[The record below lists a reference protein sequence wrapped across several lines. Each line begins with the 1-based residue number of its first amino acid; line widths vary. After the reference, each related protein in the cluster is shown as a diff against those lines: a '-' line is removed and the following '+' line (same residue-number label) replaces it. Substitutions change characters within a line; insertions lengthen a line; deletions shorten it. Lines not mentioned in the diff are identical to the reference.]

1 MALNGTER
9 ITTKGQDVNPYKIN
23 EKELARL
30 YTSLAKRLNQ
40 RMLRLERAG
49 FTSESGG
56 AYADYNAILK
66 KFGYNK
72 RIREKINF
80 DYSDRNVLYMQ
91 ISSMRKQVQMMQNV
105 LKEKSSTVPGWNSI
119 IKKRRKKL
127 SEYGLEF
134 KDTSEMSAFFQSYA
148 FELISLLYSSEQ
160 AVEFVGKSLRD
171 GDTMSEIISK
181 LEEFRDR
188 TDIDRADDV
197 AKELGFSGEAEA
209 LKYKYKGK
217 NGYSRI
223 STGII

>member
-1 MALNGTER
+1 MTFKGTER
-9 ITTKGQDVNPYKIN
+9 ITTKGQSVDPYKIN

-40 RMLRLERAG
+40 RMVRLEKAG

-56 AYADYNAILK
+56 AYADYNVILK
-66 KFGYNK
+66 KFGYKK
-72 RIREKINF
+72 RIREKIKL

-91 ISSMRKQVQMMQNV
+91 VSSMRKQVKMMQYI
-105 LKEKSSTVPGWNSI
+105 LREKSSTVPGWNSI
-119 IKKRRKKL
+119 IKKRREKL

-171 GDTMSEIISK
+171 GYTMNEISSK

-197 AKELGFSGEAEA
+197 AKSLGFSGEAEA
-209 LKYKYKGK
+209 LKYKYK
-217 NGYSRI
+217 R
-223 STGII
+223 

>member
-1 MALNGTER
+1 MALKGTER
-9 ITTKGQDVNPYKIN
+9 ITTKGQGVNPYKIN

-40 RMLRLERAG
+40 RMVRLEKAG

-56 AYADYNAILK
+56 AYADYNVILK
-66 KFGYNK
+66 KFGYKK
-72 RIREKINF
+72 RIREKIKL

-91 ISSMRKQVQMMQNV
+91 VSSMRKQVKMMQYI
-105 LKEKSSTVPGWNSI
+105 LSEKSSTVPGWNSI
-119 IKKRRKKL
+119 IKKRREKL

-134 KDTSEMSAFFQSYA
+134 KDRSEMSAFFQSYA

-171 GDTMSEIISK
+171 GYTMNEIISK

-197 AKELGFSGEAEA
+197 AKSLGFSGEAEA
-209 LKYKYKGK
+209 LKYKYK
-217 NGYSRI
+217 R
-223 STGII
+223 

>member
-1 MALNGTER
+1 MALKGTER
-9 ITTKGQDVNPYKIN
+9 ITTKGQSVNPYKIN

-40 RMLRLERAG
+40 RMVRLEKAG

-56 AYADYNAILK
+56 AYADYNVILK
-66 KFGYNK
+66 KFGYKK
-72 RIREKINF
+72 RIREKIKL

-91 ISSMRKQVQMMQNV
+91 VSSMRKQVKMMQYI
-105 LKEKSSTVPGWNSI
+105 LREKSSTVPGWNSI
-119 IKKRRKKL
+119 IKKRREKL

-171 GDTMSEIISK
+171 GDTMNEIISK

-197 AKELGFSGEAEA
+197 AKSLGFSGEAEA
-209 LKYKYKGK
+209 LKYKYK
-217 NGYSRI
+217 R
-223 STGII
+223 

>member
-1 MALNGTER
+1 MALKGTER

-40 RMLRLERAG
+40 RMVRLERAG

-56 AYADYNAILK
+56 AYADYNVILK
-66 KFGYNK
+66 KFGYKK
-72 RIREKINF
+72 RIREKLKL

-91 ISSMRKQVQMMQNV
+91 VSSMRKQVKMMQYI
-105 LKEKSSTVPGWNSI
+105 LREKSSTVPGWNSI
-119 IKKRRKKL
+119 IKKRREKL

-171 GDTMSEIISK
+171 GDTMNEIISK

-197 AKELGFSGEAEA
+197 AKSLGFSGEAEA
-209 LKYKYKGK
+209 LKYKYK
-217 NGYSRI
+217 R
-223 STGII
+223 

>member
-1 MALNGTER
+1 MALKGTER
-9 ITTKGQDVNPYKIN
+9 ITTKGQSVDPYKIN

-40 RMLRLERAG
+40 RMVRLEKAG

-56 AYADYNAILK
+56 AYADYNVILK
-66 KFGYNK
+66 KFGYKK
-72 RIREKINF
+72 RIREKIKL

-91 ISSMRKQVQMMQNV
+91 VSSMRKQVKMIQYI
-105 LKEKSSTVPGWNSI
+105 LREKSSTVPGWNSI
-119 IKKRRKKL
+119 IKKRREKL

-171 GDTMSEIISK
+171 GDTMNEIISK

-197 AKELGFSGEAEA
+197 AKSLGFSGEAEA
-209 LKYKYKGK
+209 LKYKYK
-217 NGYSRI
+217 R
-223 STGII
+223 

>member
-1 MALNGTER
+1 MVFKGTER

-40 RMLRLERAG
+40 RMVRLERAG

-56 AYADYNAILK
+56 AYADYKVILE
-66 KFGYNK
+66 KFGYKK

-91 ISSMRKQVQMMQNV
+91 VSSMRKQVKMMQNV
-105 LKEKSSTVPGWNSI
+105 LKEKTSTVPGWNSI
-119 IKKRRKKL
+119 IKKRREKL

-134 KDTSEMSAFFQSYA
+134 KDTSEMRAFFQSYA

-160 AVEFVGKSLRD
+160 AVEFVGKALRD

-209 LKYKYKGK
+209 LKYKYKG
-217 NGYSRI
+217 
-223 STGII
+223 

>member
-1 MALNGTER
+1 MALKGTER

-40 RMLRLERAG
+40 RMVRLERAG

-56 AYADYNAILK
+56 AYADYNVILK
-66 KFGYNK
+66 KFGYSK
-72 RIREKINF
+72 RIREKIKF
-80 DYSDRNVLYMQ
+80 DYSDRNVFYMQ
-91 ISSMRKQVQMMQNV
+91 LSSMRKQVKMMQDV

-119 IKKRRKKL
+119 IKKRREKL

-171 GDTMSEIISK
+171 GDTVNEIISK

-197 AKELGFSGEAEA
+197 AKSLGFSGEAEA
-209 LKYKYKGK
+209 LKYKYK
-217 NGYSRI
+217 R
-223 STGII
+223 

>member
-1 MALNGTER
+1 MALKGTER
-9 ITTKGQDVNPYKIN
+9 ITTKGQGVNPYKIN

-40 RMLRLERAG
+40 RMVRLEKAG

-56 AYADYNAILK
+56 AYADYNVILK
-66 KFGYNK
+66 KFGYKK
-72 RIREKINF
+72 RIREKIKL
-80 DYSDRNVLYMQ
+80 DYRDRNVLYMQ
-91 ISSMRKQVQMMQNV
+91 VSSMRKQVKMMQYI
-105 LKEKSSTVPGWNSI
+105 LSEKSSTVPGWNSI
-119 IKKRRKKL
+119 IKKRREKL

-171 GDTMSEIISK
+171 GDTMNEIISK

-197 AKELGFSGEAEA
+197 AKSLGFSGEAEA
-209 LKYKYKGK
+209 LKYKYK
-217 NGYSRI
+217 R
-223 STGII
+223 

>member
-1 MALNGTER
+1 MALKGTER

-40 RMLRLERAG
+40 RMLRLEKAG

-56 AYADYNAILK
+56 AYADYNVILK
-66 KFGYNK
+66 KFGYKK
-72 RIREKINF
+72 RIREKIKL

-91 ISSMRKQVQMMQNV
+91 VSSMRKQVKMMQYI
-105 LKEKSSTVPGWNSI
+105 LSEKSSTVPGWNSI
-119 IKKRRKKL
+119 IKKRREKL

-134 KDTSEMSAFFQSYA
+134 KDRSEMSAFFQSYA

-171 GDTMSEIISK
+171 GETMNEIISK

-197 AKELGFSGEAEA
+197 AKSLGFSGEAEA
-209 LKYKYKGK
+209 LKYKYK
-217 NGYSRI
+217 R
-223 STGII
+223 

>member
-1 MALNGTER
+1 MSLKGTER

-40 RMLRLERAG
+40 RMVRLERAG

-56 AYADYNAILK
+56 AYADYNVILK

-72 RIREKINF
+72 RIREKIKL

-91 ISSMRKQVQMMQNV
+91 ISSMRKQVRMMQNV

-119 IKKRRKKL
+119 IKKRREKL

-197 AKELGFSGEAEA
+197 AKSLGFSGEAEA
-209 LKYKYKGK
+209 LKYTYKG
-217 NGYSRI
+217 
-223 STGII
+223 

>member
-1 MALNGTER
+1 MTFKGTER
-9 ITTKGQDVNPYKIN
+9 ITTKGQDVNPYNIN

-40 RMLRLERAG
+40 RMVRLERAG
-49 FTSESGG
+49 FISESGG

-72 RIREKINF
+72 RIREKIKL

-119 IKKRRKKL
+119 IKKRREKL

-134 KDTSEMSAFFQSYA
+134 KDTSEMSAFFESYA

-160 AVEFVGKSLRD
+160 AVEFVGKALRD

-188 TDIDRADDV
+188 TDIDRAEDV

-209 LKYKYKGK
+209 LKYKYKG
-217 NGYSRI
+217 
-223 STGII
+223 

>member
-1 MALNGTER
+1 MAFKGTER
-9 ITTKGQDVNPYKIN
+9 ITTKGQSVDPYKIN

-40 RMLRLERAG
+40 RMLRLEKAG

-56 AYADYNAILK
+56 AYAYYNVILK
-66 KFGYNK
+66 KFGYKK
-72 RIREKINF
+72 RIREKIKL

-91 ISSMRKQVQMMQNV
+91 VSSMRKQVKMMQYI
-105 LKEKSSTVPGWNSI
+105 LREKSSTVPGWNSI
-119 IKKRRKKL
+119 IKKRREKL

-171 GDTMSEIISK
+171 GDTMNEIISK

-197 AKELGFSGEAEA
+197 AKSLGFSGEAEA
-209 LKYKYKGK
+209 LKYKFK
-217 NGYSRI
+217 R
-223 STGII
+223 

>member
-1 MALNGTER
+1 MALKGAER

-40 RMLRLERAG
+40 RMVRLEKAG

-56 AYADYNAILK
+56 AYADYNVILK
-66 KFGYNK
+66 KFGYKK
-72 RIREKINF
+72 RIREKIKL

-91 ISSMRKQVQMMQNV
+91 VSSMRKQVKLMQYI

-119 IKKRRKKL
+119 IKKRREKL

-171 GDTMSEIISK
+171 GETMNEIISK

-197 AKELGFSGEAEA
+197 AKSLGFSGEAEA
-209 LKYKYKGK
+209 LKYKYK
-217 NGYSRI
+217 R
-223 STGII
+223 

>member
-1 MALNGTER
+1 MALKGTER

-23 EKELARL
+23 EKKLARL

-40 RMLRLERAG
+40 RMIRLERAG
-49 FTSESGG
+49 FISESGG
-56 AYADYNAILK
+56 AYADYNVLLK
-66 KFGYNK
+66 KFGYKK
-72 RIREKINF
+72 RIREKIKL

-119 IKKRRKKL
+119 IKKRREKL
-127 SEYGLEF
+127 SEYGIEF
-134 KDTSEMSAFFQSYA
+134 KDTSEMSAFFQSYS

-160 AVEFVGKSLRD
+160 AVEFVGKALRD
-171 GDTMSEIISK
+171 GNTMSEIISK

-209 LKYKYKGK
+209 LKYKYK
-217 NGYSRI
+217 R
-223 STGII
+223 

>member
-1 MALNGTER
+1 MALKGTER
-9 ITTKGQDVNPYKIN
+9 ITTKGQSVNPYKIN

-40 RMLRLERAG
+40 RMIRLEKAG

-56 AYADYNAILK
+56 AYADYNVILK
-66 KFGYNK
+66 KFGYKK
-72 RIREKINF
+72 RIREKIKL
-80 DYSDRNVLYMQ
+80 DYSDHNVLYMQ
-91 ISSMRKQVQMMQNV
+91 VSSMRKQVKMMQYI
-105 LKEKSSTVPGWNSI
+105 LSEKSSTVSGWNSI
-119 IKKRRKKL
+119 IKKRREKL

-134 KDTSEMSAFFQSYA
+134 KDTAEMSAFFQSYA

-171 GDTMSEIISK
+171 GNTMNEIISK

-197 AKELGFSGEAEA
+197 AKSLGFSGEAEA
-209 LKYKYKGK
+209 LKYKYK
-217 NGYSRI
+217 R
-223 STGII
+223 

>member
-1 MALNGTER
+1 MALKGTER

-56 AYADYNAILK
+56 AYADYNVILK
-66 KFGYNK
+66 KFAYSK
-72 RIREKINF
+72 RIREKIKF

-91 ISSMRKQVQMMQNV
+91 LSSMRKQVKMMQDV

-119 IKKRRKKL
+119 IKKRREKL

-134 KDTSEMSAFFQSYA
+134 KDTSEMSAFFQSYS

-160 AVEFVGKSLRD
+160 AVEFVGKALRD
-171 GDTMSEIISK
+171 GDTMNEIISK

-197 AKELGFSGEAEA
+197 AKSLGFSGEAEA
-209 LKYKYKGK
+209 LKYKYK
-217 NGYSRI
+217 R
-223 STGII
+223 

>member
-1 MALNGTER
+1 MALKGTER
-9 ITTKGQDVNPYKIN
+9 ITTKGQGVNPYKIN

-40 RMLRLERAG
+40 RMVRLERAG
-49 FTSESGG
+49 FISEYGG
-56 AYADYNAILK
+56 AYADYNVILK

-72 RIREKINF
+72 RIREKIKL

-105 LKEKSSTVPGWNSI
+105 LKEKTSTVPGWKSI
-119 IKKRRKKL
+119 IKKRREKL

-134 KDTSEMSAFFQSYA
+134 KDTSEMNAFFQSYA

-160 AVEFVGKSLRD
+160 AVEFVGKALRD

-209 LKYKYKGK
+209 LKYKYKG
-217 NGYSRI
+217 
-223 STGII
+223 

>member
-1 MALNGTER
+1 MALKGTER
-9 ITTKGQDVNPYKIN
+9 IITKGQDINPYKLN
-23 EKELARL
+23 EQELARL

-56 AYADYNAILK
+56 AYADYNVILK

-72 RIREKINF
+72 RIREKIKL

-91 ISSMRKQVQMMQNV
+91 FSSMRKQVHMMQNV

-119 IKKRRKKL
+119 IKKRREKL

-160 AVEFVGKSLRD
+160 AVEFVGKALQD
-171 GDTMSEIISK
+171 GDTMDEIISK

-197 AKELGFSGEAEA
+197 AKSLGFSGEAEA
-209 LKYKYKGK
+209 LKYKYKG
-217 NGYSRI
+217 
-223 STGII
+223 

>member
-1 MALNGTER
+1 MDLKGTER
-9 ITTKGQDVNPYKIN
+9 ITTKGQDVDPYKIN

-56 AYADYNAILK
+56 AYADYNVILK

-72 RIREKINF
+72 RIREKIKF

-91 ISSMRKQVQMMQNV
+91 LSSMRKQVRMMQNV

-119 IKKRRKKL
+119 IKKRREKL

-134 KDTSEMSAFFQSYA
+134 KDTSEMSAFFQSYS

-160 AVEFVGKSLRD
+160 AVEFVGKALRD

-197 AKELGFSGEAEA
+197 AKSLGFSGEAEA
-209 LKYKYKGK
+209 LKYKYK
-217 NGYSRI
+217 R
-223 STGII
+223 

>member
-1 MALNGTER
+1 MALKGTER
-9 ITTKGQDVNPYKIN
+9 ITTKGQEINSYKLN

-56 AYADYNAILK
+56 GAYADYNVILK

-72 RIREKINF
+72 RIREKIKF

-91 ISSMRKQVQMMQNV
+91 LSSMRKQVKMMQDV
-105 LKEKSSTVPGWNSI
+105 LKEKSSTVPGWKSI
-119 IKKRRKKL
+119 IKKRREKL

-160 AVEFVGKSLRD
+160 AVEFVGKALRD
-171 GDTMSEIISK
+171 GDTMNEIISK

-197 AKELGFSGEAEA
+197 AKSLGFSGEAEA
-209 LKYKYKGK
+209 LKYKYK
-217 NGYSRI
+217 R
-223 STGII
+223 

>member
-1 MALNGTER
+1 MALKGTER
-9 ITTKGQDVNPYKIN
+9 ITTKGQSVNPYKIN

-40 RMLRLERAG
+40 RMVRLEKAG

-56 AYADYNAILK
+56 AYADYNVILK
-66 KFGYNK
+66 KFGYKK
-72 RIREKINF
+72 RIREKIKL

-91 ISSMRKQVQMMQNV
+91 VSSMRKQVKMMQYI
-105 LKEKSSTVPGWNSI
+105 LSEKSSTVPGWNSI
-119 IKKRRKKL
+119 IKKRREKL

-171 GDTMSEIISK
+171 GDTMNEIISK

-197 AKELGFSGEAEA
+197 AKSLGFSGEAEA
-209 LKYKYKGK
+209 LKYKYKYK
-217 NGYSRI
+217 R
-223 STGII
+223 

>member
-1 MALNGTER
+1 MALKGTER

-30 YTSLAKRLNQ
+30 YTTLAKRLNQ
-40 RMLRLERAG
+40 RMVRLEKAG

-56 AYADYNAILK
+56 AYADYNVILK
-66 KFGYNK
+66 KFGYKK
-72 RIREKINF
+72 RIREKIKL

-91 ISSMRKQVQMMQNV
+91 VSSMRKQVKMMQYI
-105 LKEKSSTVPGWNSI
+105 LSEKSSTVPGWNSI
-119 IKKRRKKL
+119 IKKRREKL

-171 GDTMSEIISK
+171 GDTMNEIISK

-197 AKELGFSGEAEA
+197 AKLLGFSGEAEA
-209 LKYKYKGK
+209 LKYKYK
-217 NGYSRI
+217 R
-223 STGII
+223 

>member
-1 MALNGTER
+1 MALKGTER

-40 RMLRLERAG
+40 RMVRLEKAG

-56 AYADYNAILK
+56 AYADYNVILK
-66 KFGYNK
+66 KFGYKK
-72 RIREKINF
+72 RIREKIKL

-91 ISSMRKQVQMMQNV
+91 VSSMRKQVKLMQYI

-119 IKKRRKKL
+119 IKKRREKL

-134 KDTSEMSAFFQSYA
+134 KDRSEMSAFFQSYA

-171 GDTMSEIISK
+171 GETMNEIISK

-188 TDIDRADDV
+188 TDIDRADDL
-197 AKELGFSGEAEA
+197 AKSLGFSGEAEA
-209 LKYKYKGK
+209 LKYKYK
-217 NGYSRI
+217 R
-223 STGII
+223 

>member
-1 MALNGTER
+1 MALKGTER

-40 RMLRLERAG
+40 RMVRLERAG

-56 AYADYNAILK
+56 AYADYNVILK

-72 RIREKINF
+72 RIREKIKF

-91 ISSMRKQVQMMQNV
+91 LSSIRKQVRMMQNV

-119 IKKRRKKL
+119 IKKRREKL

-160 AVEFVGKSLRD
+160 AVELVGKSLRN
-171 GDTMSEIISK
+171 GGTMSKIISK

-188 TDIDRADDV
+188 TDKDRADDV
-197 AKELGFSGEAEA
+197 AKSLGFSGEAEA
-209 LKYKYKGK
+209 LKYKYK
-217 NGYSRI
+217 R
-223 STGII
+223 

>member
-1 MALNGTER
+1 MALKGTER
-9 ITTKGQDVNPYKIN
+9 ITTKGQDINVYKIN

-56 AYADYNAILK
+56 AYADYNVILK
-66 KFGYNK
+66 KFGYKK
-72 RIREKINF
+72 RIREKIKL

-119 IKKRRKKL
+119 IKKRREKL
-127 SEYGLEF
+127 SEYGIEF

-160 AVEFVGKSLRD
+160 AVEFVGKALQD
-171 GDTMSEIISK
+171 GDTMNEIISK
-181 LEEFRDR
+181 LEKFRDR

-209 LKYKYKGK
+209 LKYKYK
-217 NGYSRI
+217 R
-223 STGII
+223 

>member
-1 MALNGTER
+1 MAFKGTER
-9 ITTKGQDVNPYKIN
+9 ITTKGQDINPYKIN

-40 RMLRLERAG
+40 RMLRLEKAG

-56 AYADYNAILK
+56 AYADYNVILK
-66 KFGYNK
+66 KFGYKK
-72 RIREKINF
+72 RIREKIKL

-91 ISSMRKQVQMMQNV
+91 VSSMRKQVKLMQNI
-105 LKEKSSTVPGWNSI
+105 LREKSSTVPGWNSI

-171 GDTMSEIISK
+171 GDTMNEIISK

-197 AKELGFSGEAEA
+197 AKSLGFSGESEA
-209 LKYKYKGK
+209 LKYKYK
-217 NGYSRI
+217 R
-223 STGII
+223 

>member
-1 MALNGTER
+1 MALKGTER
-9 ITTKGQDVNPYKIN
+9 ITTKGQSVNPYKIN

-40 RMLRLERAG
+40 RMVRLEKAG

-56 AYADYNAILK
+56 AYADYNVILK
-66 KFGYNK
+66 KFGYKK
-72 RIREKINF
+72 RIREKIKL

-91 ISSMRKQVQMMQNV
+91 VSSMRKQVKMMQYI
-105 LKEKSSTVPGWNSI
+105 LSEKSSTVPGWNSI
-119 IKKRRKKL
+119 IKKRREKL

-134 KDTSEMSAFFQSYA
+134 KDTTEMSAFFQSYA

-171 GDTMSEIISK
+171 GDTMNEIISK

-197 AKELGFSGEAEA
+197 AKSLGFSGEAEA
-209 LKYKYKGK
+209 LKYKYK
-217 NGYSRI
+217 R
-223 STGII
+223 

>member
-1 MALNGTER
+1 MALKGTER
-9 ITTKGQDVNPYKIN
+9 ITIKGQDVDPYKIN

-40 RMLRLERAG
+40 RMVRLERAG
-49 FTSESGG
+49 FISESGG
-56 AYADYNAILK
+56 AYADYNVILK

-72 RIREKINF
+72 RIREKIKL

-105 LKEKSSTVPGWNSI
+105 LKEKSSTIPGWNSI
-119 IKKRRKKL
+119 IKKRREKL

-134 KDTSEMSAFFQSYA
+134 KDTSEMSAFFESYA

-160 AVEFVGKSLRD
+160 AVEFVGKALRD

-209 LKYKYKGK
+209 LKYKYKG
-217 NGYSRI
+217 
-223 STGII
+223 

>member
-9 ITTKGQDVNPYKIN
+9 ITTKGQDINPYRIN

-40 RMLRLERAG
+40 RMIRLERAG

-56 AYADYNAILK
+56 AYADYNVILK

-72 RIREKINF
+72 RIREKIKL

-91 ISSMRKQVQMMQNV
+91 ISSMRKQVRMMQNV
-105 LKEKSSTVPGWNSI
+105 LKEKTSTVPGWNSI
-119 IKKRRKKL
+119 IKKRREKL

-134 KDTSEMSAFFQSYA
+134 KDTSEMNAFFESYA

-160 AVEFVGKSLRD
+160 AVEFVGKALRD
-171 GDTMSEIISK
+171 GDKMNEIISK

-188 TDIDRADDV
+188 TDKDRADDV
-197 AKELGFSGEAEA
+197 AKELGFSGEVEA
-209 LKYKYKGK
+209 LKYKYKG
-217 NGYSRI
+217 
-223 STGII
+223 

>member
-1 MALNGTER
+1 MVFKGTER
-9 ITTKGQDVNPYKIN
+9 ITTKGQDVNPYTIN

-40 RMLRLERAG
+40 RMVRLERAG
-49 FTSESGG
+49 FISESGG
-56 AYADYNAILK
+56 AYADYNVILK
-66 KFGYNK
+66 KFGYNR
-72 RIREKINF
+72 RIREKIKL

-91 ISSMRKQVQMMQNV
+91 VSSMRKQVQMMQNV

-119 IKKRRKKL
+119 IKKRREKL

-160 AVEFVGKSLRD
+160 AVEFVGKALRD
-171 GDTMSEIISK
+171 GDKMSEIISK
-181 LEEFRDR
+181 LEEFRNR
-188 TDIDRADDV
+188 TDKDRADDV

-209 LKYKYKGK
+209 LKYEYKG
-217 NGYSRI
+217 
-223 STGII
+223 

>member
-1 MALNGTER
+1 MALKGTER

-40 RMLRLERAG
+40 RMVRLERAG

-56 AYADYNAILK
+56 AYADYNVILK
-66 KFGYNK
+66 KFGYKK
-72 RIREKINF
+72 RIREKIKL

-91 ISSMRKQVQMMQNV
+91 VSSMRKQVKMMQYI
-105 LKEKSSTVPGWNSI
+105 LSEKSSTVPGWNSI
-119 IKKRRKKL
+119 IKKRREKL

-134 KDTSEMSAFFQSYA
+134 KDTTEMSAFFQSYA

-171 GDTMSEIISK
+171 GDTMNEIISK
-181 LEEFRDR
+181 MEEFRDR

-197 AKELGFSGEAEA
+197 AKSLGFSGEAEA
-209 LKYKYKGK
+209 LKYKYK
-217 NGYSRI
+217 R
-223 STGII
+223 

>member
-1 MALNGTER
+1 MALKGTER

-40 RMLRLERAG
+40 RMVRLEKAG

-56 AYADYNAILK
+56 AYADYNVILK
-66 KFGYNK
+66 KFGYKK
-72 RIREKINF
+72 RIREKIVY
-80 DYSDRNVLYMQ
+80 DYSDHNVLYMQ
-91 ISSMRKQVQMMQNV
+91 LSSMRKQVKMMQDV
-105 LKEKSSTVPGWNSI
+105 LREKSSTVPGWNSI
-119 IKKRRKKL
+119 IKKRREKL
-127 SEYGLEF
+127 SEYGLKF

-160 AVEFVGKSLRD
+160 AVEFVGKALRD

-188 TDIDRADDV
+188 TDKDRADDV

-209 LKYKYKGK
+209 LKYKFK
-217 NGYSRI
+217 R
-223 STGII
+223 

>member
-1 MALNGTER
+1 MALKGTER

-40 RMLRLERAG
+40 RMVRLEKAD

-56 AYADYNAILK
+56 AYADYKAILK

-72 RIREKINF
+72 RIREKIKL
-80 DYSDRNVLYMQ
+80 DYNDRSVLYMQ

-119 IKKRRKKL
+119 IKKRREKL

-134 KDTSEMSAFFQSYA
+134 KDTSEMTAFFQSYA

-160 AVEFVGKSLRD
+160 AIEFVGKALRD
-171 GDTMSEIISK
+171 GNTMSEIISK

-197 AKELGFSGEAEA
+197 AKSLGFSGEAEA
-209 LKYKYKGK
+209 LKYIYK
-217 NGYSRI
+217 R
-223 STGII
+223 

>member
-1 MALNGTER
+1 MALKGTER
-9 ITTKGQDVNPYKIN
+9 ITTKGQSVDPYKIN

-40 RMLRLERAG
+40 RMLRLEKAG

-56 AYADYNAILK
+56 AYADYNVILK
-66 KFGYNK
+66 KFGYKK
-72 RIREKINF
+72 RIREKIKL

-91 ISSMRKQVQMMQNV
+91 VSSMRKQVKMMQYI
-105 LKEKSSTVPGWNSI
+105 LREKSSTVPGWNSI
-119 IKKRRKKL
+119 IKKRREKL

-134 KDTSEMSAFFQSYA
+134 KDTSEMSAFFQSYT
-148 FELISLLYSSEQ
+148 FELISLLYSSKQ

-171 GDTMSEIISK
+171 GDTMNEIISK

-197 AKELGFSGEAEA
+197 AKSLGFSGEAEA
-209 LKYKYKGK
+209 LKYKFK
-217 NGYSRI
+217 R
-223 STGII
+223 